1 MKFPEVNFYVL
12 AVSDSHHSPIQYVAN
27 LKAAKLPRSF
37 IFHDIWFTAEERK
50 EVIRLGTKLRMILR
64 KYG

>member
-1 MKFPEVNFYVL
+1 MKFPKVNFYVL

-37 IFHDIWFTAEERK
+37 IFHDIWFKAEECK